1 MISKAGLL
9 VVEGGLWVGITER
22 FLNVF
27 CFFLGQVSHPL
38 YCPST
43 SRPTGTLSFRCALKR
58 SRFKFEQGYPAKV
71 GLSLLKDTNDTFH
84 YCASCWDAVCLCVV
98 TVAVFQVVMSV
109 FHYFY
114 ILESEACS
122 LFHIRRSAIG
132 VWETS
137 VLYLQGPVL
146 RMWVTKLSLNVNSL
160 KWARISFFP
169 LSSPQ
174 FSHGSLSSNP
184 EKKNP
189 AFLKLVG
196 FKLLEK
202 VAPFKVKNTLQQNVG
217 FNTCFKN
224 CLNTFSYYSKCF
236 SSFIWIVKSWCQY
249 WEMKPYFLAQPSVS
263 ICQYC
268 IAQRNVECLC
278 DMHLHKPVSNHDS
291 SFRHTK

>member
-1 MISKAGLL
+1 MATQWLTVGVCGTDGYMLMQKCLFQGKEFIYITEVHPRCELFGVWLCKESLGAKYITFFFLFCFFSKVGQWPVLMMILKAGLL

-27 CFFLGQVSHPL
+27 FWGQVSHPL
-38 YCPST
+38 YFPST
-43 SRPTGTLSFRCALKR
+43 SRLTGTLSFRCALKR
-58 SRFKFEQGYPAKV
+58 SRFKLEQGYPTKV
-71 GLSLLKDTNDTFH
+71 GLSLLIDTNDTFH
-84 YCASCWDAVCLCVV
+84 CCASCWDAVCLCVV

-122 LFHIRRSAIG
+122 SFHIRRSAIG

-137 VLYLQGPVL
+137 VLYPQGPVL

-184 EKKNP
+184 EKKHP
-189 AFLKLVG
+189 AFLKWVG

-202 VAPFKVKNTLQQNVG
+202 VAPFKVKNTLQQNE
-217 FNTCFKN
+217 T
-224 CLNTFSYYSKCF
+224 TA
-236 SSFIWIVKSWCQY
+236 VKY
-249 WEMKPYFLAQPSVS
+249 GL
-263 ICQYC
+263 
-268 IAQRNVECLC
+268 
-278 DMHLHKPVSNHDS
+278 
-291 SFRHTK
+291 

>member
-1 MISKAGLL
+1 MTGPCDDLKSRSACCRGWTVSGNNWK
-9 VVEGGLWVGITER
+9 VPE
-22 FLNVF
+22 

-122 LFHIRRSAIG
+122 SFHIRRSAIG

-169 LSSPQ
+169 P
-174 FSHGSLSSNP
+174 
-184 EKKNP
+184 
-189 AFLKLVG
+189 FLPPVQPRFIKL
-196 FKLLEK
+196 
-202 VAPFKVKNTLQQNVG
+202 
-217 FNTCFKN
+217 
-224 CLNTFSYYSKCF
+224 
-236 SSFIWIVKSWCQY
+236 KSWK
-249 WEMKPYFLAQPSVS
+249 EKPSFFEVS
-263 ICQYC
+263 WIQVIRKGCTFQ
-268 IAQRNVECLC
+268 
-278 DMHLHKPVSNHDS
+278 S
-291 SFRHTK
+291 

>member
-1 MISKAGLL
+1 M
-9 VVEGGLWVGITER
+9 
-22 FLNVF
+22 
-27 CFFLGQVSHPL
+27 SHPL

-58 SRFKFEQGYPAKV
+58 SRFKFEQGYPTEV

-84 YCASCWDAVCLCVV
+84 CCASCWDAVCLCVV

-122 LFHIRRSAIG
+122 SFHIRRSAIG

-137 VLYLQGPVL
+137 VLYPQGPVL

-174 FSHGSLSSNP
+174 FSHSSLSSNP

-189 AFLKLVG
+189 AFFEVSWIQVIRKG
-196 FKLLEK
+196 
-202 VAPFKVKNTLQQNVG
+202 
-217 FNTCFKN
+217 C
-224 CLNTFSYYSKCF
+224 TFQS
-236 SSFIWIVKSWCQY
+236 
-249 WEMKPYFLAQPSVS
+249 
-263 ICQYC
+263 
-268 IAQRNVECLC
+268 
-278 DMHLHKPVSNHDS
+278 
-291 SFRHTK
+291 